1 MKAFNHFRMAVWQK
15 ARICNTHEK
24 LKGENRSLRMA
35 VTLFKLEK
43 LYSIYFCSWER
54 QFFEFYY
61 PTPRFV
67 FKSQSD
73 LYFANSLQVCKRD
86 LKIFLLYTRTGCAE
100 KLWMPQHWVCS
111 K

>member
-54 QFFEFYY
+54 QFLSFTTRLPDSSSKVRVIFIL
-61 PTPRFV
+61 PT
-67 FKSQSD
+67 
-73 LYFANSLQVCKRD
+73 VCRYAKG
-86 LKIFLLYTRTGCAE
+86 I
-100 KLWMPQHWVCS
+100 
-111 K
+111 